1 MFPSMQYAEAAKNS
15 IEVDPPFSETK
26 TKKTSIQRI
35 IDLEKVEGSDLMC
48 RMVIT
53 FSSKE
58 EEVSSLRTCV
68 SAFVNNLTLICE
80 TMEVFGN

>member
-15 IEVDPPFSETK
+15 IEVDPPFQDTK
-26 TKKTSIQRI
+26 NKKTSIQRV
-35 IDLEKVEGSDLMC
+35 IDLAKVEGSDHMC
-48 RMVIT
+48 RMEIT

-58 EEVSSLRTCV
+58 DEANSLRTCV